1 METERRGANR
11 READQDTMAEYLK
24 EFGAMAEKIAETTA
38 KLVAHDVVEKALPT
52 IEASFEQ
59 AFTDLKEGL
68 VLQITG
74 EDWEDRAEIRLA
86 IQWAI
91 RQRRKTRLIEKGIF
105 LMIGTGLGAF
115 IFKISCMTPPG
126 VKP

>member
-1 METERRGANR
+1 MES
-11 READQDTMAEYLK
+11 DQDTMAEYLK